1 MHSQF
6 FGSTSIWLIFS
17 CCLFERYYSGEK
29 LAPILTIVIGGNH
42 EASNY
47 LQELPFGGWLAPNI
61 FYLGYAGVVNYKGL
75 RIAGI
80 SGIFDKKDFFRGHYE
95 SLPYNPRT
103 LRTVYHYRQQEIF
116 RLQQLVTKIDIM
128 MSHDWPTDVH
138 KFGNASELFEQ
149 KPHFRDHCRDNE
161 LGSPPLFELMKLL
174 RPDYWFSAHLH
185 CKFAAV
191 IPHEDGSTHT
201 KFLGLDKCLPG
212 RQFLQIIEMEGKETD
227 SKELQYDLEWLTI
240 LYTTKHLTHVEQC
253 SSYMPTKEDAHCRW
267 DFRPTPD
274 EMDGIRLKFG
284 NNFKIPENFDKTAAP
299 YDPSNGY
306 AILRRSG
313 ADTSLTHQNQQTVT
327 FCKILNVDDPLSLV
341 ARAAV
346 VRVGSNNRESISE
359 DKTIEPSPTAPHAR
373 NVLNY
378 VPQNSPF
385 TACLS
390 KLSYDANIEDI
401 EGYFSGMKI
410 TNINLPRNKDDGK
423 NRGFAYVEFAERKD
437 LISAISIPDPTL
449 MNRRFR
455 IKLPNEEKMKRQ
467 LEFSD

>member
-6 FGSTSIWLIFS
+6 LGRHQFG
-17 CCLFERYYSGEK
+17 LFFFLSYRKRYYSGEK

-61 FYLGYAGVVNYKGL
+61 FYLGYAGVMNYKGL

-95 SLPYNPRT
+95 SIPYNPKT

-138 KFGNASELFEQ
+138 EFGNASKLFEQ
-149 KPHFRDHCRDNE
+149 KPHFRDQCRDNK

-174 RPDYWFSAHLH
+174 RPHYWFSAHLH

-191 IPHEDGSTHT
+191 IPHEDGTQT

-212 RQFLQIIEMEGKETD
+212 REFLQILEMEEKETD
-227 SKELQYDLEWLTI
+227 SNKLQYDLEWLTI
-240 LYTTKHLTHVEQC
+240 LYATKHLTYVGRC

-274 EMDGIRLKFG
+274 EIDGIRLKFG
-284 NNFKIPENFDKTAAP
+284 NNSDRTTTIGSRYQKT
-299 YDPSNGY
+299 
-306 AILRRSG
+306 RRSNH
-313 ADTSLTHQNQQTVT
+313 LQLLHM
-327 FCKILNVDDPLSLV
+327 P
-341 ARAAV
+341 
-346 VRVGSNNRESISE
+346 
-359 DKTIEPSPTAPHAR
+359 KT
-373 NVLNY
+373 
-378 VPQNSPF
+378 
-385 TACLS
+385 C
-390 KLSYDANIEDI
+390 
-401 EGYFSGMKI
+401 
-410 TNINLPRNKDDGK
+410 
-423 NRGFAYVEFAERKD
+423 
-437 LISAISIPDPTL
+437 
-449 MNRRFR
+449 
-455 IKLPNEEKMKRQ
+455 
-467 LEFSD
+467 